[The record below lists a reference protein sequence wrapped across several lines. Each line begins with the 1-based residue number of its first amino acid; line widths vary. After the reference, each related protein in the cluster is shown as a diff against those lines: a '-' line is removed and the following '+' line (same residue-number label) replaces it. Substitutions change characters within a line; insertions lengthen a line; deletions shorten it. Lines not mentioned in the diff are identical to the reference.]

1 MALGIQK
8 LLGSTRP
15 GSFQQ
20 TFEDP
25 SKLVSWTHR
34 SADFQDVEGNGLERQ
49 GSLSLKH

>member
-20 TFEDP
+20 TFKDP
-25 SKLVSWTHR
+25 SELVSSTHR
-34 SADFQDVEGNGLERQ
+34 SVEGNGLERQ
-49 GSLSLKH
+49 GCLTLKG